1 MTGPLRLGVAGLDA
15 RLGAAQAWIAL
26 HFALRRAAIVD
37 GLEQEAHL
45 RSEAIRG
52 RFGAGGATLDETVV
66 AAIDAAQVEDRKAEA
81 AATVAGARAAL
92 RRWIGDA
99 ANAPLAPEQ
108 PAFHIDAAHLRD
120 HIERHPSLAA
130 YQAERA
136 LADANVAMARSE
148 TRSDWSWEASYGR
161 RDPSFGDLAS
171 VGVRIGLPLFQG
183 SRQKPIVE
191 ARRFDAARVVSEREA
206 ALREHTALLEQRLAE
221 YAALSANLT
230 RARDVRLPLARQRAA
245 AAIGAHGAGAGSVT
259 QLIDARAAA
268 LEAEIDVVN
277 LEERLALIG
286 AALTLEYGETTP

>member
-1 MTGPLRLGVAGLDA
+1 MCR
-15 RLGAAQAWIAL
+15 GA
-26 HFALRRAAIVD
+26 H
-37 GLEQEAHL
+37 
-45 RSEAIRG
+45 
-52 RFGAGGATLDETVV
+52 
-66 AAIDAAQVEDRKAEA
+66 
-81 AATVAGARAAL
+81 
-92 RRWIGDA
+92 
-99 ANAPLAPEQ
+99 
-108 PAFHIDAAHLRD
+108 
-120 HIERHPSLAA
+120 
-130 YQAERA
+130 
-136 LADANVAMARSE
+136 SE